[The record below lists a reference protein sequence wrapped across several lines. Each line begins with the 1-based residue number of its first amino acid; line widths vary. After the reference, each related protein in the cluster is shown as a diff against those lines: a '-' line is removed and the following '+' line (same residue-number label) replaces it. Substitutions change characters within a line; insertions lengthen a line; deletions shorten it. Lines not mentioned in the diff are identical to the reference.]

1 MMELV
6 PPPATNLDRPPPEPA
21 ATEALGPA
29 PAASPTASRSPLR
42 RALAAFAR
50 WFDSSGARTG
60 EGAADG
66 VDWLRIVP
74 FVGMHLACLA
84 VFWVGWSP
92 FAVGVAVALYGLRMF
107 AITGF
112 YHRYFSHRAFKTS
125 RVGQF
130 AFGLLGASAVQ
141 RGPIWWAAHHRHHHA
156 HSDQPDDVHSPSQRG
171 FLWSHMGWFLS
182 RRHFAPPLERVRDLQ
197 RFPEL
202 RLLDRFDILVP
213 VALAVGLFLLGWALE
228 SRAPAL
234 GTDRWQLLVWGFFV
248 STVACYHATY
258 TINSLS
264 HGFGRRRYETR
275 DDSRN
280 NFWLALLTLGEGW
293 HNNHHHYPMSA
304 RQGFYWWEIDIT
316 YYGLRLLA
324 ALGVIWDL
332 KPVPAA
338 VRDGGARRV
347 PPGSPAARPR
357 RRTRRTAGRA
367 GDAGSGPG
375 AAP

>member
-1 MMELV
+1 MTES
-6 PPPATNLDRPPPEPA
+6 PALRVR
-21 ATEALGPA
+21 ALA
-29 PAASPTASRSPLR
+29 R

-50 WFDSSGARTG
+50 WFDSSAARTD

-84 VFWVGWSP
+84 VIWVGWSP
-92 FAVGVAVALYGLRMF
+92 IAVGIAAGLYLLRMF

-125 RVGQF
+125 RAGQF
-130 AFGLLGASAVQ
+130 VFGVLGASAVQ

-156 HSDQPDDVHSPSQRG
+156 HSDQPADVHSPVQRG

-182 RRHFAPPLERVRDLQ
+182 RRHFAPDLKRVRDLQ
-197 RFPEL
+197 QFPEL

-213 VALAVGLFLLGWALE
+213 VALAVALFGLGWALE
-228 SRAPAL
+228 SLAPDL
-234 GTDRWQLLVWGFFV
+234 GTDRWQMLVWGFFV
-248 STVACYHATY
+248 STVVCYHATY

-264 HGFGRRRYETR
+264 HVYGRRRYETR

-293 HNNHHHYPMSA
+293 HNNHHHYPLSA
-304 RQGFYWWEIDIT
+304 RQGFYWWEIDLT
-316 YYGLRLLA
+316 YYGLRVLA
-324 ALGVIWDL
+324 MLGVIWDL
-332 KPVPAA
+332 KPVPDTI
-338 VRDGGARRV
+338 RDGGRRAV
-347 PPGSPAARPR
+347 SSTAAR
-357 RRTRRTAGRA
+357 A
-367 GDAGSGPG
+367 
-375 AAP
+375 

>member
-1 MMELV
+1 M
-6 PPPATNLDRPPPEPA
+6 PATPTGLPGPPS
-21 ATEALGPA
+21 
-29 PAASPTASRSPLR
+29 SPRRLLR
-42 RALAAFAR
+42 TVAR
-50 WFDSSGARTG
+50 WFDSAGARADDG
-60 EGAADG
+60 VVDG

-92 FAVGVAVALYGLRMF
+92 VAVAVAAGLYVLRMF

-125 RVGQF
+125 RAGQF
-130 AFGLLGASAVQ
+130 VFGLLGASAVQ

-182 RRHFAPPLERVRDLQ
+182 RRHFAPDLKRVLQ
-197 RFPEL
+197 
-202 RLLDRFDILVP
+202 LLDRFDILVP
-213 VALAVGLFLLGWALE
+213 VALAVALFALGWALE
-228 SRAPAL
+228 TWAPSL
-234 GTDRWQLLVWGFFV
+234 GTDRWQMLVWGFFV
-248 STVACYHATY
+248 STVVCYHATY

-264 HGFGRRRYETR
+264 HVYGRRRYDTG

-280 NFWLALLTLGEGW
+280 NFWLALLTFGEGW

-304 RQGFYWWEIDIT
+304 RQGFYWWEIDLT

-338 VRDGGARRV
+338 IRDGARRV
-347 PPGSPAARPR
+347 APGSPSRRLPSGPAAQARPPAPSPFDRDDAARV
-357 RRTRRTAGRA
+357 TRE
-367 GDAGSGPG
+367 
-375 AAP
+375 